1 MIGSSHRRRAK
12 SPLGPVLI
20 RNLLGKGLTPRS
32 CIGDG
37 GSIWWAPVLIYKE
50 SIYARVFKKVDI
62 SEIYINIYIPFVL
75 FRAEKQKI
83 YIFLKYQPFWKRV
96 CIYILL
102 LRERLSDKL
111 KCKRQPRKVLWVV
124 LISLFFQRNLKE
136 NPWTYVCE
144 C

>member
-1 MIGSSHRRRAK
+1 M
-12 SPLGPVLI
+12 
-20 RNLLGKGLTPRS
+20 
-32 CIGDG
+32 
-37 GSIWWAPVLIYKE
+37 IYKE

-83 YIFLKYQPFWKRV
+83 YIFLKYQPFSKRV

-102 LRERLSDKL
+102 LRERLSDKF